1 MTPRSPKERVPMDWF
16 DSSQMTFPSGKVEA
30 YLPEEQVVG
39 LTSVLLSRGRSAGYG
54 LYFSKTRIIGVR
66 KRRVTIAFG
75 LACAVPLTAL
85 LFYLQFVLRLSG
97 PFYATSILLFLPLI
111 SDQLMRRLSR
121 TFPER
126 IMRKNNPATT
136 SELGS
141 KIDFELR
148 REEISE
154 LSMKHAIWGR
164 LSSQP
169 GYLRITPKSGLE
181 RIEIKI
187 HGIKQVQILRDIVI
201 EFAARQPQVRALED

>member
-1 MTPRSPKERVPMDWF
+1 MDSF
-16 DSSQMTFPSGKVEA
+16 DSSLSSSSSGRAEV
-30 YLPEEQVVG
+30 YRPEEQIVG
-39 LTSVLLSRGRSAGYG
+39 FTSAFLSRGRSAGYG

-75 LACAVPLTAL
+75 IACAVPLTAL

-169 GYLRITPKSGLE
+169 GYLRITPRVVSRGLKSRFTE
-181 RIEIKI
+181 SNRF
-187 HGIKQVQILRDIVI
+187 R
-201 EFAARQPQVRALED
+201 F